1 MKGLFRLFIVYLFVS
16 HFIDRQVFSA
26 DPPPPLGNTNSY
38 GQWPVQT
45 PCSMQLN
52 NYNAAKNNLAGKCG
66 GIVLGDCI
74 KEAANCRGNSDESP
88 GLSPLASTLQNTVMA
103 GLMGGMPLIGA
114 NGPEAFKC
122 APTTRLDRIISQM
135 DKMKSEAKS
144 TEEKAKDYLKKIDD
158 KKDDITN
165 KIADMKKEFAKTIKD
180 SKRAQAELPAKEK
193 ELREAAATEAEELLN
208 KNNEYER
215 ALGSSLS
222 VIEQKETER
231 GNLYLN
237 TIGKCAQ
244 QLAAQK
250 DQALMAYDGE
260 VQKLEEKLNSIY
272 DLNSQYN
279 VKKEFK
285 LKMQKRQ
292 KLLQEKYGVDYNNC
306 LTEQNMAYTAA
317 YKKLTAEIAD
327 FSKGMETIK
336 KQIEFN
342 LRKLQEIPKNLS
354 SGIKALKDV
363 DKADK
368 ENAISELMGMNSHV
382 QQLVAN
388 YQVQEGKA
396 NAEYQQAQ
404 AKLNMAQMQQSS
416 NQSIFHMN
424 TFGDAAPMM
433 DALNDAQML
442 VCKFCR
448 EGSDEKGKPLADE
461 RPDWC
466 NASEMKKNKGS
477 R

>member
-1 MKGLFRLFIVYLFVS
+1 MKNLFRLFIVYIFVG
-16 HFIDRQVFSA
+16 HFFDMKVFSA
-26 DPPPPLGNTNSY
+26 DTTSTNSY

-45 PCSMQLN
+45 PCNMQLN

-66 GIVLGDCI
+66 GVVLEDCI
-74 KEAANCRGNSDESP
+74 KEANNCRGSSNESP

-103 GLMGGMPLIGA
+103 ALTGGMPMIGA

-122 APTTRLDRIISQM
+122 APTIRLDRIISQL

-144 TEEKAKDYLKKIDD
+144 TEEKARDYVRKIED

-165 KIADMKKEFAKTIKD
+165 KIADMKKDFAKTIKD

-193 ELREAAATEAEELLN
+193 ELREAAAAQSEDLLK
-208 KNNEYER
+208 KNNGYER
-215 ALGSSLS
+215 EIGSSLAA
-222 VIEQKETER
+222 IEEKETAR
-231 GNLYLN
+231 GRLYLD

-250 DQALMAYDGE
+250 DQALMAYDSE
-260 VQKLEEKLNSIY
+260 VQKLEDKIVNVY
-272 DLNSQYN
+272 DLNSKYKIQ
-279 VKKEFK
+279 KDFK
-285 LKMQKRQ
+285 LKMLKRQ
-292 KLLQEKYGVDYNNC
+292 KLLQEKYGVDYKNC
-306 LTEQNMAYTAA
+306 LIEQSEAYTAA
-317 YKKLTAEIAD
+317 YRRITAEIAD
-327 FSKGMETIK
+327 SSKGIEHL
-336 KQIEFN
+336 KQQIQFN
-342 LRKLQEIPKNLS
+342 LQKLKEIPKNLS
-354 SGIKALKDV
+354 SDIKSLKDI
-363 DKADK
+363 DKADR
-368 ENAISELMGMNSHV
+368 ESAVSELTGMNTHV
-382 QQLVAN
+382 QQLIAN

-416 NQSIFHMN
+416 NQSIFNMN

-448 EGSDEKGKPLADE
+448 DGSDEKGRPLDSE

-466 NASEMKKNKGS
+466 NNSDNKKSSKGS